1 MVGEEVMMLG
11 VELERPQCGSNKER
25 EAAKFPL
32 LLNGSLMVLEGEK
45 SRSNLERATTQP
57 RTWKMIFTT
66 QHLHFKFSSVVL
78 ILE

>member
-11 VELERPQCGSNKER
+11 VEFERPQCSSNKER
-25 EAAKFPL
+25 EATKFPL

-45 SRSNLERATTQP
+45 SRSNLERATSQP

>member
-1 MVGEEVMMLG
+1 MVRGEVMMLG

-25 EAAKFPL
+25 EASKFPL

-57 RTWKMIFTT
+57 RTWKMIFTIH
-66 QHLHFKFSSVVL
+66 HLDFRFSSVV
-78 ILE
+78 